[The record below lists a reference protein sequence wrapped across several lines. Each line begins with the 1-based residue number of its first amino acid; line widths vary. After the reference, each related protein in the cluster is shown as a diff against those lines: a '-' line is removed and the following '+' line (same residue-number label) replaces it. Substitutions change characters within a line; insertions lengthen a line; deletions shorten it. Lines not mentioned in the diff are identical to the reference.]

1 VKINLPAVEPA
12 MPVHPYTGLTA
23 IGWSKRGPIWPVLGG
38 AEPDDTGD
46 GDDPDDVEPEG
57 DDDTDGG
64 STGSDAGADQLG
76 DAGKQALDR
85 MKGKW
90 QTARD
95 RAKDAETRLAE
106 AERLR
111 AAAEAKLA
119 AAATR
124 PADEPKDQPKDTKVT
139 DQSSAEPKNQID
151 PQKVRDEATAAA
163 RAEVLRDRALDKVE
177 AKAAKLFA
185 DPEDARALLAPVVD
199 KLIDNG
205 QIDVDEIESQLADL
219 LKKKPHLAA
228 QSGRR
233 FGGGADGGARNGKTQ
248 PSQVTEQE
256 LARMTPEQIVKARQE
271 GRLAEL
277 LGATP

>member
-1 VKINLPAVEPA
+1 VKTHLPAFGPTL
-12 MPVHPYTGLTA
+12 PVHPFTGLTA
-23 IGWSKRGPIWPVLGG
+23 LGIGKRGPIWPVLGG
-38 AEPDDTGD
+38 AESEDTGI

-57 DDDTDGG
+57 DDATDDTGAGD
-64 STGSDAGADQLG
+64 DAGADQLG

-85 MKGKW
+85 MKTKW
-90 QTARD
+90 QQARD
-95 RAKDAETRLAE
+95 RAKTAEAELAE
-106 AERLR
+106 AKRLK
-111 AAAEAKLA
+111 AEVEARLA
-119 AAATR
+119 AATKT
-124 PADEPKDQPKDTKVT
+124 ADEPKDQPKDKVA
-139 DQSSAEPKNQID
+139 DPAPAAPKEPQID
-151 PQKVRDEATAAA
+151 PQKLREEAAAAA

-233 FGGGADGGARNGKTQ
+233 FGGGADGGARNGKSQ
-248 PSQVTEQE
+248 PAQVTEQE
-256 LARMTPEQIVKARQE
+256 LARMTPEQIVKARQD

-277 LGATP
+277 LGSPT